1 MRQES
6 RIAYLRNIHV
16 HVACTHHI
24 HTSLKQSL
32 VYRAEK
38 LFAVLTAFIRVEC
51 LRGLGL
57 RLRPRL
63 LPQRC
68 QMPTEPLAR
77 KTYPSRMDLPCT
89 RSSPSS
95 RRTHQRRSPCTSL
108 QPSEPLARK
117 TDPSRMDLPCTRSST
132 TRCSARRRSWRPPP
146 LALLAAYSK
155 SVLDWFSLHAA

>member
-51 LRGLGL
+51 LRGLGP

-63 LPQRC
+63 ANSKRERIQAC
-68 QMPTEPLAR
+68 IK
-77 KTYPSRMDLPCT
+77 KTYKAGPRGS
-89 RSSPSS
+89 
-95 RRTHQRRSPCTSL
+95 
-108 QPSEPLARK
+108 
-117 TDPSRMDLPCTRSST
+117 
-132 TRCSARRRSWRPPP
+132 
-146 LALLAAYSK
+146 
-155 SVLDWFSLHAA
+155 

>member
-6 RIAYLRNIHV
+6 RIVYLVNIHV
-16 HVACTHHI
+16 HVACTHYI
-24 HTSLKQSL
+24 HTSSKQSL

-68 QMPTEPLAR
+68 QMPSCDHGSLSKFSHIR
-77 KTYPSRMDLPCT
+77 VG
-89 RSSPSS
+89 
-95 RRTHQRRSPCTSL
+95 L
-108 QPSEPLARK
+108 QPCSSAQQPCSSADARMAAAMQLGGRAVSFEYGLACSSA
-117 TDPSRMDLPCTRSST
+117 DARMTAAMQLGGR
-132 TRCSARRRSWRPPP
+132 AHGPP
-146 LALLAAYSK
+146 
-155 SVLDWFSLHAA
+155 